1 MSIAW
6 RPDQMQGL
14 HAFQNDGLSK
24 KNLGLCV
31 SECVCVC
38 VCVSVCLCA
47 GGGTDNVDMVVGIC

>member
-1 MSIAW
+1 
-6 RPDQMQGL
+6 MQGL

-31 SECVCVC
+31 SEYVCVC

>member
-38 VCVSVCLCA
+38 VCLCA

>member
-1 MSIAW
+1 
-6 RPDQMQGL
+6 MQGL

-38 VCVSVCLCA
+38 VLGVAQIMWIWWWASVKR
-47 GGGTDNVDMVVGIC
+47 

>member
-38 VCVSVCLCA
+38 VCVCLCA

>member
-1 MSIAW
+1 
-6 RPDQMQGL
+6 MQGL

-47 GGGTDNVDMVVGIC
+47 GGGTDNVDMVVVIC